1 MWGRSMG
8 QGVLVG
14 SVRVLRSSPQPLGSV
29 CAPGGPLRLFG
40 VRLWA
45 VRGSVRLCAP
55 PSTFWGFRPIW
66 GLPASGRTNL
76 RAARGRC
83 DALRATVP
91 TSGSALHFRRRVVQR
106 LRRHGSGG
114 GRPGGGGGGHG
125 RSGGVGGPAAPCGFC
140 TGSAGCPC
148 CCRSPS
154 SLWLSVRGGGGG
166 RGGR

>member
-1 MWGRSMG
+1 MG

-114 GRPGGGGGGHG
+114 GRLGGGGGAG
-125 RSGGVGGPAAPCGFC
+125 RAMWFLYGLSWLSLLLQVAFVTLAIGERRRGGPGGA
-140 TGSAGCPC
+140 
-148 CCRSPS
+148 
-154 SLWLSVRGGGGG
+154 VRP
-166 RGGR
+166 RGP